1 MQSQG
6 FPKVQSEREEKMNI
20 FGESSFVAD
29 DDNDST
35 GQHNHHRPG
44 KLHCLKKKKVSK
56 RKFYMKRK
64 RLIHITLFKALSF
77 LMIPKVASSI
87 KIKKEIKEYEAELR
101 REASEMESLEEI
113 KKTNAKKM
121 MDVEKRFFKVKADIA
136 RLANMMNGDGL
147 FDKEGGHRA
156 QSEVPRQ
163 EQIHFS
169 R

>member
-6 FPKVQSEREEKMNI
+6 FPKVQSEREEEMIQMNE
-20 FGESSFVAD
+20 FGEPSFAAAA

-35 GQHNHHRPG
+35 GQRNHRQPG
-44 KLHCLKKKKVSK
+44 KLHGLKKKKVSK

-64 RLIHITLFKALSF
+64 RLIHIATLFKAFSF

-87 KIKKEIKEYEAELR
+87 KIKKEIKKYEAELR
-101 REASEMESLEEI
+101 REAAEMESLEEI

-136 RLANMMNGDGL
+136 RLANMMNGDG
-147 FDKEGGHRA
+147 FIR
-156 QSEVPRQ
+156 
-163 EQIHFS
+163 
-169 R
+169 